1 MIDMY
6 AEIKNYEF
14 KKTLGEGNFAKVKL
28 SIFKPT
34 NEEFAIKIINKNKL
48 KQKMKNT
55 TFRETE
61 IISYLK
67 HPNIITVYQMLEDEE
82 NFYIIMENCKRGEL
96 FDYIVEHQNLSEN
109 EAAMFF
115 YQLINGV
122 EYIHSQNIVHRDLKP
137 ENLLLTENYIIKIID
152 FGLSHPFD
160 GSVLLKT
167 KCGSPSYAAPEII
180 TCKEYD
186 GFKTDV
192 WCCGV
197 ILYAMLCGFLP
208 FEGENDTELFKNIVE
223 CDPEIPR
230 QLSKESKQLI
240 RKIFTPNPL
249 KRITIPEIKTTDFYL
264 KGKALYINKFG
275 KSIDDVHPEK
285 NIDLIKD
292 LCQNLFE
299 VENDNN
305 KIINTDNNN
314 NNIDKIITIDE
325 ENDNNY
331 EAITIASNDEDL
343 LDDDKS
349 NIKKRNNI
357 NIYDLHKIKVAQT
370 INTNSDENR
379 EREMYNKMDELEDK
393 NTIHLQAFGNADRT
407 LFPKM
412 KLQLNF
418 NNNLRNYY
426 NNNNIFNSFRKKLI
440 NEELNIKL
448 KKKFEN
454 YQKILKTEGNEL
466 KNENN
471 KIQSYN
477 QRQEILNPININH
490 INNIN
495 NTNNI
500 NNINKIN
507 NNPSNK
513 KIEMPKIKDN
523 TISTIQNS
531 KKNMILKIIDSN
543 SNKKILN
550 SNRKSKRLILGRT
563 PNRYKNVLNNNINI
577 KANESTSFKR
587 FCDNLLNNNKI
598 SINSLS
604 SKRQIYNT
612 SNNNKN
618 RTHFDDNVLN
628 TINITKTY
636 LNNKAINSK
645 SIEVKNI
652 NHSKSPQNNSLIT
665 KKSSHYI
672 SPWKNIGP
680 NITKKGRISPSI
692 NSLKNTLMK
701 NNVINTT
708 PEHNLYYN
716 NINININTINVNE
729 NRNHKKI
736 DNKLDKIFSEK
747 RRERKD
753 ESNNYMK
760 INLNNNSEQR
770 SLTHKKNSS
779 KINFTKIIAEAKN
792 KNTIYNLINKNNFEK
807 AGNSLGPHH
816 KKKEDLYLLKTGN
829 MQRNLGYNNLSKNY
843 IIKNGNPRSEDKNK
857 RRETINF
864 IPKLNNHHYFKIHN
878 LKTKRK

>member
-1 MIDMY
+1 MY

-55 TFRETE
+55 MFRETE

-379 EREMYNKMDELEDK
+379 EREMYNKMDELK

-792 KNTIYNLINKNNFEK
+792 KIKQNL
-807 AGNSLGPHH
+807 
-816 KKKEDLYLLKTGN
+816 
-829 MQRNLGYNNLSKNY
+829 
-843 IIKNGNPRSEDKNK
+843 
-857 RRETINF
+857 
-864 IPKLNNHHYFKIHN
+864 
-878 LKTKRK
+878 